1 MSGPAVTV
9 EWHAEVGCLRFAN
22 PGRRNAL
29 SGALL
34 DAMLEGLAS
43 LAGARAVVLRSAT
56 PGPVWCAGFDIN
68 ELRPG
73 WDVLAPEGRLRRLFR
88 AITDFP
94 APVIAM
100 LDGTAWGGGADLALR
115 CDWAIATPAAG
126 LAFTPARIGLA
137 YDPDGLRNVMLRA
150 GLAAALEMFA
160 TGDLVPAPRALAL
173 GLINHVV
180 PGAEIE
186 RFTMEMAAR
195 IAANAPLAVAAAK
208 RQLRRLAEG
217 VALPDEEAA
226 RSTALDSADY
236 AEGLAAFAARR
247 RPKFE
252 GR

>member
-1 MSGPAVTV
+1 VSGATV
-9 EWHAEVGCLRFAN
+9 AIEWHGDVGCLRFAN

-29 SGALL
+29 SGVLL
-34 DAMLEGLAS
+34 DAMLEGLAG

-56 PGPVWCAGFDIN
+56 PGPVWCAGFDIT

-73 WDVLAPEGRLRRLFR
+73 WDVLAPDGRLRRLFR
-88 AITDFP
+88 AITEFP
-94 APVIAM
+94 APVIAL

-115 CDWAIATPAAG
+115 CDFVIASPEAG

-150 GLAAALEMFA
+150 GLAAALEMFG
-160 TGDLVPAPRALAL
+160 TGDLVGAPRALAL
-173 GLINHVV
+173 GLFNHVV
-180 PGAEIE
+180 PADALE
-186 RFTMEMAAR
+186 RFTMDMAAR

-208 RQLRRLAEG
+208 RQLRCLAEG

-226 RSTALDSADY
+226 RRAALDSADY
-236 AEGLAAFAARR
+236 AEGLAAFVARR
-247 RPKFE
+247 RPAFE